1 MTALLELKQKIKE
14 IYGQYEMYIL
24 PVMKF
29 VLALVYF
36 LWINANMGYM
46 SRLNNVFLVLILAL
60 ICSILPSSAMMYIGF
75 VLILVHSYALGIE
88 IAAFMLVL
96 ILLMMIFFLRFS
108 GEQNVTFVFTPL
120 SFAFSLPALLPIGS
134 GLMESSLSAI
144 PAGCGVVMYYFIRFL
159 RSQSTILVNP
169 DLEMT
174 DKLQIMADGLVQNW
188 GMWIAVVAFVA
199 VILLVHLIRTRSFD
213 HAWRI
218 SIITGGVAYVFIML
232 VGSFGMN
239 LNATVAMVPLLI
251 CTIAAV
257 LLALVL
263 EFFAFG
269 GDYSRA
275 ERLEYEDDEYF
286 YYVKAVPKASVATLD
301 TTFESPIPRTTPIIP
316 PTLVSTAASVRNCP
330 RITFFLA
337 PIAFF
342 RPISLVR
349 SVTDTSM
356 IFITPIPPTRRE
368 ILAIQI
374 SWELVLSLKS

>member
-199 VILLVHLIRTRSFD
+199 VILLVHLILCADVGVFFVDVRRNRYSVLCSARSQ
-213 HAWRI
+213 
-218 SIITGGVAYVFIML
+218 
-232 VGSFGMN
+232 
-239 LNATVAMVPLLI
+239 
-251 CTIAAV
+251 
-257 LLALVL
+257 
-263 EFFAFG
+263 
-269 GDYSRA
+269 
-275 ERLEYEDDEYF
+275 RLERRCAAKHHSQRHRSCRDLLN
-286 YYVKAVPKASVATLD
+286 STH
-301 TTFESPIPRTTPIIP
+301 FE
-316 PTLVSTAASVRNCP
+316 
-330 RITFFLA
+330 FHK
-337 PIAFF
+337 
-342 RPISLVR
+342 
-349 SVTDTSM
+349 TS
-356 IFITPIPPTRRE
+356 
-368 ILAIQI
+368 
-374 SWELVLSLKS
+374 S

>member
-1 MTALLELKQKIKE
+1 
-14 IYGQYEMYIL
+14 MYIL

-188 GMWIAVVAFVA
+188 GM
-199 VILLVHLIRTRSFD
+199 
-213 HAWRI
+213 RI

-286 YYVKAVPKASVATLD
+286 YYVKAVPKASVATSERSIKKINAEPVREERKAED
-301 TTFESPIPRTTPIIP
+301 NSGTYANPIFRQDEKPKRKKASPAADRKPRQAEKPAAKDIDFEKK
-316 PTLVSTAASVRNCP
+316 L
-330 RITFFLA
+330 
-337 PIAFF
+337 
-342 RPISLVR
+342 
-349 SVTDTSM
+349 
-356 IFITPIPPTRRE
+356 E
-368 ILAIQI
+368 
-374 SWELVLSLKS
+374 ESLKDL

>member
-239 LNATVAMVPLLI
+239 LNATVAMIPLLI
-251 CTIAAV
+251 CTI
-257 LLALVL
+257 
-263 EFFAFG
+263 EKIN
-269 GDYSRA
+269 A
-275 ERLEYEDDEYF
+275 EPVREERKAEDNSGTYANPIFRQDE
-286 YYVKAVPKASVATLD
+286 KPKRKKASPAAD
-301 TTFESPIPRTTPIIP
+301 RKPRQAEKPAAKDIDFEKK
-316 PTLVSTAASVRNCP
+316 L
-330 RITFFLA
+330 
-337 PIAFF
+337 
-342 RPISLVR
+342 
-349 SVTDTSM
+349 
-356 IFITPIPPTRRE
+356 E
-368 ILAIQI
+368 
-374 SWELVLSLKS
+374 ESLKDL

>member
-120 SFAFSLPALLPIGS
+120 SFAFSLPA
-134 GLMESSLSAI
+134 
-144 PAGCGVVMYYFIRFL
+144 GCGVVMYYFIRFL

-239 LNATVAMVPLLI
+239 LNATVAMIPLLI

-286 YYVKAVPKASVATLD
+286 YYVKAVPKASVATSERSIKKINAEPVREERKAED
-301 TTFESPIPRTTPIIP
+301 NSGTYANPIFRQDEKPKRKKASPAADRKPRQAEKPAAKDIDFEKK
-316 PTLVSTAASVRNCP
+316 L
-330 RITFFLA
+330 
-337 PIAFF
+337 
-342 RPISLVR
+342 
-349 SVTDTSM
+349 
-356 IFITPIPPTRRE
+356 E
-368 ILAIQI
+368 
-374 SWELVLSLKS
+374 ESLKDL